1 MTSKSAVKKYYDEYI
16 KEQYEIGV
24 NDRIFLM
31 YEKLQAHGL
40 KSTSKVIELGCGIG
54 VVTHLIRKTVTK
66 GSIESIDLSPESIE
80 FAKEKI
86 TDKNIQFYAGDVTE
100 YQPKLKAADFVTLFD
115 VIEHIPIDL
124 HEKLFLNVAS
134 MLSDEGQL
142 LINIPS
148 PASINWD
155 RENAPEVLQII
166 DQPIPLSLIT
176 KNCDNAGLE
185 VVKFESHSIWMEDDY
200 HFMVI
205 RKKKDYTNKA
215 VDLSAAQKAK
225 RKIWRT
231 KFEQFFKY

>member
-1 MTSKSAVKKYYDEYI
+1 VTSKSAVKKYYDDYI

-31 YEKLQAHGL
+31 YEKLQAQGL
-40 KSTSKVIELGCGIG
+40 QATSKVIELGCGIG

-66 GSIESIDLSPESIE
+66 GQIESIDLSPESIE

-86 TDKNIQFYAGDVTE
+86 TEKHIHFFAGDVTE
-100 YQPKLKAADFVTLFD
+100 YHPKLKQVDFVTLFD
-115 VIEHIPIDL
+115 VIEHIPIAL
-124 HEKLFLNVAS
+124 HEKLFLNVAN
-134 MLSDEGQL
+134 MLSDDGLL

-155 RENAPEVLQII
+155 RGNAPEVLQII
-166 DQPIPLSLIT
+166 DQEIPLSLIT
-176 KNCDNAGLE
+176 KNCYTAGLE
-185 VVKFESHSIWMEDDY
+185 VIKFESHSIWIEDDY

-205 RKKKDYTNKA
+205 RKKKGYTNK
-215 VDLSAAQKAK
+215 VVQLSTAQKAK

-231 KFEQFFKY
+231 KFEQLFKY

>member
-1 MTSKSAVKKYYDEYI
+1 VTSKSAVTKYYDKFI

-31 YEKLQAHGL
+31 YEKLQEHGL
-40 KSTSKVIELGCGIG
+40 KPDSKVIELGCGIG
-54 VVTHLIRKTVTK
+54 VVTHLIRKIVTK
-66 GSIESIDLSPESIE
+66 GLIESIDLSPESIE

-86 TDKNIQFYAGDVTE
+86 TNKNIEFYSGDVTE
-100 YQPKLKAADFVTLFD
+100 YQPKLRQADFVTLFD
-115 VIEHIPIDL
+115 VIEHIPMDL
-124 HEKLFLNVAS
+124 HEKLFLNVAN
-134 MLSDEGQL
+134 MLSEDGLL

-155 RENAPEVLQII
+155 SVNAPEVLQII

-185 VVKFESHSIWMEDDY
+185 VIKFESHSIWMEDDY

-205 RKKKDYTNKA
+205 RKKKEYTNRE
-215 VDLSAAQKAK
+215 VQLSTAQKAK

-231 KFEQFFKY
+231 KFEQLFKY